1 MRAVIMAGGK
11 GTRLSKL
18 NSEIPKPMFPVMDK
32 PILEYQIESLV
43 RCGITDITI
52 IVGYLKDVIID
63 KFRNGKNYGV
73 NITYIEEK
81 EPLGTAGALFYLK
94 EEKDDFILIFGDLIL
109 DVDFTRFM
117 DFHKKNGAG
126 ITLFVHPNSHP
137 HDSDVIVSEDGL
149 VTDILSKTNSRDF
162 FYHNLVNAGLYC
174 IAPRILKGIDCPS
187 KIDLEKGIIRK
198 LIDKREVYAY
208 RSTEYVKDM
217 GTPERLM
224 DVVSDVKNGVVRA
237 RSLRNKQKAIFLD
250 RDGTINEYVGFLRKI
265 TDFKLLPKSAQAIT
279 EINTSPFLAI
289 VTTNQPVIARGEIS
303 VGELEDIHK
312 KMETEL
318 GKQGAFLDDV
328 FYCPHHP
335 DSGYI
340 GEIKELKF
348 ECDCRKPKIGMLT
361 RAADKYNIDLSQ
373 SWYIGDTTVDIQ
385 TGRNAGMHTVLL
397 CTGEGG
403 KDRKFD
409 VAPDYVAQDLL
420 EAVQFILNTEIR

>member
-1 MRAVIMAGGK
+1 MA
-11 GTRLSKL
+11 
-18 NSEIPKPMFPVMDK
+18 
-32 PILEYQIESLV
+32 
-43 RCGITDITI
+43 
-52 IVGYLKDVIID
+52 
-63 KFRNGKNYGV
+63 
-73 NITYIEEK
+73 
-81 EPLGTAGALFYLK
+81 
-94 EEKDDFILIFGDLIL
+94 
-109 DVDFTRFM
+109 
-117 DFHKKNGAG
+117 
-126 ITLFVHPNSHP
+126 
-137 HDSDVIVSEDGL
+137 
-149 VTDILSKTNSRDF
+149 
-162 FYHNLVNAGLYC
+162 
-174 IAPRILKGIDCPS
+174 
-187 KIDLEKGIIRK
+187 
-198 LIDKREVYAY
+198 
-208 RSTEYVKDM
+208 
-217 GTPERLM
+217 
-224 DVVSDVKNGVVRA
+224 
-237 RSLRNKQKAIFLD
+237 
-250 RDGTINEYVGFLRKI
+250 
-265 TDFKLLPKSAQAIT
+265 
-279 EINTSPFLAI
+279 
-289 VTTNQPVIARGEIS
+289 TNQPVIARGEVS